1 MFDGLKNV
9 GAMAS
14 LMKDLPKMQARMQE
28 VRDSLAEI
36 RVAGASADGLVEVI
50 AGGDLKIHNV
60 QISEAGAADS
70 LLQERVR
77 EAANAALTAAQ
88 AEAHARLSA
97 VAAEMGLPT
106 PSAGELSGMGQLPG
120 MDM

>member
-1 MFDGLKNV
+1 
-9 GAMAS
+9 MALHS
-14 LMKDLPKMQARMQE
+14 PPPVRRAEALHSPPPKRSSEGMQSPPLP
-28 VRDSLAEI
+28 L
-36 RVAGASADGLVEVI
+36 
-50 AGGDLKIHNV
+50 H
-60 QISEAGAADS
+60 S

-106 PSAGELSGMGQLPG
+106 PSAGELPGMGQLPG